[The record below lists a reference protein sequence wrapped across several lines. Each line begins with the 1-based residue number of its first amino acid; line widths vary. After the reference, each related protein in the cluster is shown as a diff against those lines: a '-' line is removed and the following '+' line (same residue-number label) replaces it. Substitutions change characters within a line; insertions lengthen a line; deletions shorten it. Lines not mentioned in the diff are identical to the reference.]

1 MQETHTRSGPGL
13 SWLLIIAAAITIP
26 LIIVVNMIGD
36 ERIYVLARTFVTAIS
51 AAVVLL
57 AVAVCIRAYRK
68 RDAVDEHHYT
78 HDGTTVKEIHYGV
91 PPPRQVLQL
100 GSGRDR
106 EIDPLAF
113 PGLYRAA
120 YQAGAAPREE
130 QRIYAGRYGDGPDL
144 ADELPAE
151 AFEGDDDIVVNRPEW
166 TGSLVQ

>member
-1 MQETHTRSGPGL
+1 MQETRTGGGPGL
-13 SWLLIIAAAITIP
+13 TWLLIISAAITIP

-36 ERIYVLARTFVTAIS
+36 ERIYTLAHTFVTAVS
-51 AAVVLL
+51 VAVVLL
-57 AVAVCIRAYRK
+57 SVAVCIRMWRK
-68 RDAVDEHHYT
+68 RDAVNEHHFT

-130 QRIYAGRYGDGPDL
+130 QRIYAQRFADGPAM